1 MLNSVHTA
9 ISNLN
14 GFIQSDKRCL
24 QTENGHNVSEGLKVF
39 FLMVKVETF
48 TVICDRCFIQRR
60 SKVQKMKDN
69 CI

>member
-24 QTENGHNVSEGLKVF
+24 QTENGHNVSEDLNAEGTDIYSNLQLLF
-39 FLMVKVETF
+39 Y
-48 TVICDRCFIQRR
+48 
-60 SKVQKMKDN
+60 
-69 CI
+69 

>member
-1 MLNSVHTA
+1 MLNGIHTA

-39 FLMVKVETF
+39 LQFYSNLQPLF
-48 TVICDRCFIQRR
+48 Y
-60 SKVQKMKDN
+60 SKAKQSLKKKR
-69 CI
+69 